1 MNTVLDIR
9 MTIYIKWEDKLNK
22 LQSIKA
28 GKGHEYYKI
37 QKYISYI
44 SLQHTLLSSSL
55 DSDITISHFTECW
68 EGRNFHL
75 PFLVLQAG
83 LRNKLTWERLIGE
96 NQTKV

>member
-1 MNTVLDIR
+1 MNIILGIR
-9 MTIYIKWEDKLNK
+9 MTIYLKQENKLNK

-28 GKGHEYYKI
+28 GKRHQYYKI
-37 QKYISYI
+37 QKYFSYL

-68 EGRNFHL
+68 EGRNFPL

-83 LRNKLTWERLIGE
+83 LRNKLT
-96 NQTKV
+96 